1 MRFTTSCTAKRRLLD
16 MCRQAAFTMLLAAGA
31 LALSMGGTRA
41 DAASITLVIIGD
53 SLSAGYGLPKEAAFP
68 TQLERRLRDKG
79 YDIRVV
85 NSGVSGDTTKGGR
98 ARLAWALGDN
108 PDAVLL
114 ELGANDALRGLEPE
128 QAYENL
134 KAILTTLQAKRIPVL
149 LAGMRAP
156 PNMGEDYAKAFDD
169 VYTRLDQAFDVV
181 FYPFFLAGVAAIP
194 ALNQDDGI
202 HPNAQG
208 VAVVVDNIL
217 PSVEQLLART
227 KHDGS

>member
-1 MRFTTSCTAKRRLLD
+1 
-16 MCRQAAFTMLLAAGA
+16 
-31 LALSMGGTRA
+31 
-41 DAASITLVIIGD
+41 
-53 SLSAGYGLPKEAAFP
+53 
-68 TQLERRLRDKG
+68 
-79 YDIRVV
+79 
-85 NSGVSGDTTKGGR
+85 
-98 ARLAWALGDN
+98 
-108 PDAVLL
+108 
-114 ELGANDALRGLEPE
+114 
-128 QAYENL
+128 
-134 KAILTTLQAKRIPVL
+134 LTTLQAKRIPVL

-181 FYPFFLAGVAAIP
+181 FYPFFLEGVAAIP

>member
-1 MRFTTSCTAKRRLLD
+1 
-16 MCRQAAFTMLLAAGA
+16 MLLAASV
-31 LALSMGGTRA
+31 LVLSIGVARA

-53 SLSAGYGLPKEAAFP
+53 SLSAGYGLPKEDAFP
-68 TQLERRLRDKG
+68 TQLERRLRGKN
-79 YDIRVV
+79 YDIRIV

-98 ARLAWALGDN
+98 ARLGWALGDN

-149 LAGMRAP
+149 LAGMHAP

-169 VYTRLDQAFDVV
+169 VYTRLDQTFDVV
-181 FYPFFLAGVAAIP
+181 FYPFFLKGVAANP

-202 HPNAQG
+202 HPNADG
-208 VAVVVDNIL
+208 VAVVIENIL
-217 PSVEQLLART
+217 PAVEQLLART
-227 KHDGS
+227 KQGG